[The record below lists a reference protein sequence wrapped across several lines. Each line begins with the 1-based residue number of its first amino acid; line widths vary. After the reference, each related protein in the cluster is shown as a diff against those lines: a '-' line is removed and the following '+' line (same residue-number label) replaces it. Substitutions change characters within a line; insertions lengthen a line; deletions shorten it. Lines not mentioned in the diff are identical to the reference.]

1 MVREKRKQFA
11 HSQNVQ
17 KTDIGQAGAGTGAN
31 EWQHHCR
38 CHEHDFVTWESQPA
52 LQCPSLYPAPLAL
65 YALCMYGWFR
75 TVFKTRSG
83 RASHRA
89 SLQNRRECNLVRW

>member
-38 CHEHDFVTWESQPA
+38 CHEHHFVTWESQPA

-65 YALCMYGWFR
+65 YALCMYGLELSSKQGQVR
-75 TVFKTRSG
+75 LLTEQVCKTG
-83 RASHRA
+83 GNAI
-89 SLQNRRECNLVRW
+89 